1 MTGHLRPNS
10 LQTLKSL
17 SVIGASSIAELDK
30 FDPDNGDHKQI
41 IKCLMNQ
48 KFVVSDYNTCLA
60 GEPIRYSLTEKG
72 RTALHPQPTVRPVT
86 RARKHY
92 GAPSQAGHVAGPVRF
107 GSMSTDRQYNPGKD
121 MLAPAARA
129 GADAALAIPSR
140 HGDRL
145 HYRDGRVVCFHTN
158 RSL

>member
-30 FDPDNGDHKQI
+30 FDPANGDHKQI

-48 KFVVSDYNTCLA
+48 KFVVSNYNTCLA

-72 RTALHPQPTVRPVT
+72 RTALHPQPTVRPQT
-86 RARKHY
+86 RARRQPTATPPT
-92 GAPSQAGHVAGPVRF
+92 GSVAGALTH
-107 GSMSTDRQYNPGKD
+107 GGLSTTRMASPCAD
-121 MLAPAARA
+121 MLAPAVRV
-129 GADAALAIPSR
+129 GAEQTLQIPSR
-140 HGDRL
+140 VGDRL
-145 HYRDGRVVCFHTN
+145 HYRDGRVAHIT
-158 RSL
+158 SSPTT